1 MLWNE
6 ESKWGAYHG
15 WSSQLDVQP
24 EKEEGSFVNKKEENQ
39 TIHGSHSTY
48 QYITVQ
54 CVHSLEI
61 RLEMLVD
68 FVSTKIFQNFCCSS
82 SYSNRITSLWARA
95 AILHDFKEILEN
107 TSIS

>member
-1 MLWNE
+1 MDGHLIPSLCYEMKNQNE
-6 ESKWGAYHG
+6 E
-15 WSSQLDVQP
+15 LTMVDP
-24 EKEEGSFVNKKEENQ
+24 VNLMFNRKRKKDRLSTKKEENQ

-54 CVHSLEI
+54 CVHSQEI

-82 SYSNRITSLWARA
+82 SYSKRITSL
-95 AILHDFKEILEN
+95 
-107 TSIS
+107 